1 MMRTCQ
7 TKAIQQS
14 IYHHNCIY
22 IYSGTHFLLLLAS
35 KDRSTRSHGTSPN
48 SRANKQASMNGG
60 GGKGPRRRMTLWG
73 SSCRISPPK
82 AKDIDD
88 DDSQFLFLDCSSTY
102 SPNFLVY
109 RWQNESFFFFFLWL
123 FPSRWEMFFGCYDE
137 ALYLDILWRPYINRQ
152 KTSYRFTEMVVQ

>member
-60 GGKGPRRRMTLWG
+60 GEGTKKTHDFMRIIVPNQSTKSQRYWRRWL
-73 SSCRISPPK
+73 SIP
-82 AKDIDD
+82 
-88 DDSQFLFLDCSSTY
+88 LFLDCSSTY